1 MKRKEVSIGID
12 LGTSKCCVGVV
23 QKGKVEILENER
35 GKKTTPSCV
44 AFTTSE
50 RLIGDEAKDQASL
63 NPDNTVSCF
72 KRVLKFKLDDRD
84 DIYKFFGTSNFKR
97 GQYHVKYQKNEKI
110 LFPVHIS
117 AMMIKKMKSLVEE
130 KFNCEVTSCVIAVP
144 SLFNTHQRHLTLD
157 AAKVAGIENVKLVNE
172 TTAAV
177 IAYSKHI
184 NDNAT
189 RKTLIV
195 DFGGGYLNVA
205 LAEVS
210 RYAVKMKAVCG
221 TSSVGGEIITRM
233 LVERCLKE
241 LTEKFPDF
249 KVTPKIVERL
259 KVVCEKCK
267 VTLSLLKEAVACV
280 DGLVDNNDYTVKI
293 NRVEF
298 HELIHKDIEDSLQQM
313 LTEVVKR
320 SGMAVKEVQE
330 VLIVGGSTR
339 IPLFQDILKQ
349 LLPAVQI
356 RKTVNADEAVTE
368 GAAVRAA
375 LASKDHS
382 VEDVKLEECAH
393 ARFYCAVTENVS
405 IDNYLDNGVLKMFFH
420 SNINKLNF
428 DSFKKGLS
436 LTEETCDLGLLHN
449 SDFDSSEK
457 GSSLTEVRRCDLGLL
472 HLPDKGFDKSQ
483 FSSIAIT
490 FSIDENGLLSNKA
503 VANAIKKKKG
513 SKTVDFDLKWT
524 ETSRKSVKNLK
535 SKIEEFDKKAE
546 NEEKKVQFAMAL
558 ENLCFKL
565 LSEKDDVYS
574 KLKDEA
580 RQTIQWLDEGDKIIL
595 NKIKSKHEKLQK
607 WYDSIDRPSKRNL
620 AGSSSKKILSSARS
634 QTESKDLAN
643 SSQVGDNRNDV
654 TQSPTNSDV
663 KNESEL
669 RDCTSCEQNGEKK
682 HSSANGYPETN
693 NSILVN
699 GESKLDCGEDQP
711 ADTMKKLNL
720 ILNHLN
726 DIKNKGVMSPE
737 ENGLIR
743 FIDLACTCPFE
754 MFKDD
759 KIFEMLS
766 QNKHSFSQSAVKKTQ
781 RVLPMKF
788 NNGE

>member
-1 MKRKEVSIGID
+1 MKKKEVSIGID

-72 KRVLKFKLDDRD
+72 KRLLKLRHNDGD
-84 DIYKFFGTSNFKR
+84 DIYNVLGTSNFKK
-97 GQYHVKYQKNEKI
+97 GQFLVRYQKDDKI

-172 TTAAV
+172 TTASA

-280 DGLVDNNDYTVKI
+280 DGLIDNNDYTVKI
-293 NRVEF
+293 SRGEF
-298 HELIHKDIEDSLQQM
+298 NELIRKDIEDSLQQM
-313 LTEVVKR
+313 LTELAKR

-349 LLPAVQI
+349 LLPSIQI

-382 VEDVKLEECAH
+382 VEDVNLEECAH
-393 ARFYCAVTENVS
+393 ARFKYYVTENVS
-405 IDNYLDNGVLKMFFH
+405 IGNYSDNGVLKMLFH
-420 SNINKLNF
+420 SNIKKSDF
-428 DSFKKGLS
+428 DLFKKGLS
-436 LTEETCDLGLLHN
+436 LTEETCDLGLLHE
-449 SDFDSSEK
+449 SDSESLK
-457 GSSLTEVRRCDLGLL
+457 EGLSLTEERKCERSCDLGLL
-472 HLPDKGFDKSQ
+472 QLPDKGFDKSQ

-490 FSIDENGLLSNKA
+490 FSIEENGLLSNKA

-513 SKTVDFDLKWT
+513 SKPVDFDLKWT
-524 ETSRKSVKNLK
+524 EERSRKSIKNLK

-558 ENLCFKL
+558 ENLCFKI

-580 RQTIQWLDEGDKIIL
+580 RDTIQWLDEGVYVL
-595 NKIKSKHEKLQK
+595 NKIKTKHEKLQK
-607 WYDSIDRPSKRNL
+607 RYDSIDRPSKRNL
-620 AGSSSKKILSSARS
+620 GGSSSKKILSSARS

-643 SSQVGDNRNDV
+643 SSQVGNNHNDN
-654 TQSPTNSDV
+654 TQSPTSSDV
-663 KNESEL
+663 KNESEFH
-669 RDCTSCEQNGEKK
+669 DCTSCEQNGEKK
-682 HSSANGYPETN
+682 LSSANGYKETD
-693 NSILVN
+693 NSNLVN
-699 GESKLDCGEDQP
+699 GESNGDCGADQP
-711 ADTMKKLNL
+711 ADTMKKLNI
-720 ILNHLN
+720 ILNRLN
-726 DIKNKGVMSPE
+726 DIKNKEVMSPG

-743 FIDLACTCPFE
+743 LIYLACTCPSE

-759 KIFEMLS
+759 KILEMLS
-766 QNKHSFSQSAVKKTQ
+766 QKQHSYSQSSVKKSAAH
-781 RVLPMKF
+781 
-788 NNGE
+788 EIE